1 MPDCPQPHQHFEL
14 NDSLQLIAVNSVSRN
29 ADDNQR
35 PVATTRLSLSLART
49 ERSGLGRAYPS
60 HAQTAQLHCVT
71 VEAGSL
77 ATDEFHKHHFEWIR
91 TMPPKELMD
100 LLNSHRKQ
108 NLRNLF
114 HSAEIRFKSGISTAE
129 TTRLQLESRDIR
141 RNAER
146 TSGQGSHDSQEKH
159 GFVVRMLETATGV
172 GASDLKAILPSVLDP
187 SILSNIAP
195 FVGIVRAGERLIQ
208 HIRDFYGTALQRY
221 RSIRAV
227 AALHGGD
234 ARAAGEAVKKML
246 QKALV
251 ASALDIGRTA
261 SQFTVGLASACIDG
275 GMVVNLIASVQKLIQ
290 RLVLIGLDISERD
303 AAMTCLRNGQFDREV
318 FKESP
323 LLGCY
328 YLTCSNT
335 SDIVGLLAAPGG
347 DEDWM
352 SKVEKSK
359 KYIDP
364 LLASAREQIQ
374 KSRLEVVGIPCG
386 LIKAA

>member
-1 MPDCPQPHQHFEL
+1 MAYCDDEVKFVA
-14 NDSLQLIAVNSVSRN
+14 IADRT
-29 ADDNQR
+29 QR
-35 PVATTRLSLSLART
+35 DQNGPFHRKRSLAKCAAPR
-49 ERSGLGRAYPS
+49 
-60 HAQTAQLHCVT
+60 

-77 ATDEFHKHHFEWIR
+77 ATDEFHKHCFEWNRI
-91 TMPPKELMD
+91 MPPKELMD
-100 LLNSHRKQ
+100 LMNSHREQ
-108 NLRNLF
+108 NMRTLF
-114 HSAEIRFKSGISTAE
+114 HSAEVRFKAGISTAE
-129 TTRLQLESRDIR
+129 TTRLQVESQDIR

-146 TSGQGSHDSQEKH
+146 ASGQGSQGSQEQN
-159 GFVVRMLETATGV
+159 GFVVRMLESATGV
-172 GASDLKAILPSVLDP
+172 SAADLKAFLPSALDP
-187 SILSNIAP
+187 SILSNVAP
-195 FVGIVRAGERLIQ
+195 FVGIVRSGERLIQ
-208 HIRDFYGTALQRY
+208 HIRDFYGTAVQRY
-221 RSIRAV
+221 RSIHAV
-227 AALHGGD
+227 AALHGGN
-234 ARAAGEAVKKML
+234 AKAAGEAVKKML

-251 ASALDIGRTA
+251 AGALDIGRTA

-275 GMVVNLIASVQKLIQ
+275 GMMVNLVASVQKLIQ
-290 RLVLIGLDISERD
+290 RLVLIGLDISERNS
-303 AAMTCLRNGQFDREV
+303 AMSCLRKGVFNRDV
-318 FKESP
+318 FKASP

-386 LIKAA
+386 LVKAA

>member
-1 MPDCPQPHQHFEL
+1 MTTKGR
-14 NDSLQLIAVNSVSRN
+14 LQRRGGVCRWHGQDVVGWDEPNHLMHRLPNFTASR
-29 ADDNQR
+29 
-35 PVATTRLSLSLART
+35 
-49 ERSGLGRAYPS
+49 
-60 HAQTAQLHCVT
+60 

-77 ATDEFHKHHFEWIR
+77 ATDEFNKHHFEWIR

-146 TSGQGSHDSQEKH
+146 TSGRGSHDSQEKH

-251 ASALDIGRTA
+251 AGALDIGRTA

-303 AAMTCLRNGQFDREV
+303 AAMTYLRNGQFDRGV
-318 FKESP
+318 FEKSP

-386 LIKAA
+386 LVKAA